1 MYAAKCNVVM
11 TYPDLRLAADEVT
24 YADSAKIL
32 TANGRLKFSRNE
44 EQLDASHVSLNVET
58 KAGDFS
64 NVSGKMG
71 PGFFITSEQAHRTE
85 EGQYQLK
92 NATVTA
98 CNGPR
103 PGWSLALA

>member
-24 YADSAKIL
+24 YDDSAKIL
-32 TANGRLKFSRNE
+32 TADGRLKFSPNE
-44 EQLDASHVSLNVET
+44 EQLDASHVSFNVET

-71 PGFFITSEQAHRTE
+71 KGFSTTDEQAHRTDA
-85 EGQYQLK
+85 GHYQLK
-92 NATVTA
+92 NATATTCEA
-98 CNGPR
+98 PR
-103 PGWSLALA
+103 R